1 MEEKNM
7 TDINEENSTES
18 EGSTEST
25 EPVQPTEPVKPVEP
39 VEPVNRIEPMKKLQG
54 VSEPVKKFLNKPC
67 KMIMP
72 AAIVVVG
79 LLIGLTAVFLNP
91 SILAVNNSNNV
102 NNGAQV
108 SLTIEQA
115 GERAIK
121 FINENMLQGGITAS
135 ITESAE
141 ESGIYKIKLK
151 IEEEEF
157 DSYMT
162 KDGRFLFPQFIDI
175 EEVEKEKQVTKADRP
190 DIKVFVMSYCPYG
203 LQAQKMFLPVYNLL
217 KDEADI
223 EVYYVDYIMHEKE
236 EIDENLRQ
244 YCIGQEQENKY
255 YDYLNCFV
263 YGDTGDSAKCMA
275 SVGIDKTKLNA
286 CVAKVDKEF
295 SITEQYNDKTTW
307 VNEKFPK
314 FGLHTDLNK
323 EYGVKGSP
331 SIIINGK
338 ATEISPRSPENFKSI
353 VCESFNIAP
362 EKCSQTLSEEVPSPG
377 FGGGVGNSSG
387 GECK

>member
-362 EKCSQTLSEEVPSPG
+362 EKCYQTLYEEVPSPG